1 MEIRDFGTTGIKVS
15 ALGLGT
21 GHLGDDSLSDK
32 AAESLLNRAV
42 DLGITLFD
50 TARGY
55 ERSEERIG
63 RYLSHRRTEVVISTK
78 VGYGIAGF
86 ADWTYDCVQAGV
98 RQAMRLM
105 KTDYLD
111 IVHLHSCPVEVLR
124 QGAVSDALQHSVE
137 QGFVLVAAY
146 SGENEHLQF
155 ALESDRF
162 RSLQCSINICDQRVL
177 DGLLPRAKERG
188 MGIIAKRPVAN
199 APWRYA
205 ECPTG
210 KYADEYW
217 RRWKAMN
224 LEFEIPWQEL
234 ALRFT
239 AYTWGV
245 DSCIVG
251 TTSLDHLQQN
261 IETINKGK
269 LPQSAIDEVRCAF
282 RSHDNNW
289 IGQV

>member
-1 MEIRDFGTTGIKVS
+1 METRDFGTTGIKVS
-15 ALGLGT
+15 ALGLGA
-21 GHLGDDSLSDK
+21 GHLGDESLSDK
-32 AAESLLNRAV
+32 EAEHLLHSAV
-42 DLGITLFD
+42 DMGITLFD

-63 RYLSHRRTEVVISTK
+63 KYLSHRRGEVVISTK
-78 VGYGIAGF
+78 VGYGVQGF
-86 ADWTYDCVQAGV
+86 ADWTYDCVLAGV
-98 RQAMRLM
+98 RQAMQLM

-111 IVHLHSCPVEVLR
+111 IVHLHSCPADVLR
-124 QGAVSDALQHSVE
+124 EGAVSDALQKSVE
-137 QGFVLVAAY
+137 QGFVRVAAY

-155 ALESDRF
+155 ALDSNRF

-177 DGLLPRAKERG
+177 DGLLPRAKDRG

-205 ECPTG
+205 EPPVG
-210 KYADEYW
+210 RYAEEYW
-217 RRWKAMN
+217 KRWKAMK
-224 LEFEIPWQEL
+224 LEFELPWQEL

-261 IETINKGK
+261 IESINKGK
-269 LPQSAIDEVRCAF
+269 LPQSMIDELRKAF
-282 RSHDNNW
+282 HRHDNNW

>member
-15 ALGLGT
+15 ALGLGA

-32 AAESLLNRAV
+32 EADHLLNRAV
-42 DLGITLFD
+42 DMGIMLFD

-63 RYLSHRRTEVVISTK
+63 KFLSHRRTEVVISTK
-78 VGYGIAGF
+78 VGYGIPGF
-86 ADWTYDCVQAGV
+86 ADWTYDCVLAGV
-98 RQAMRLM
+98 RQAMQLM

-111 IVHLHSCPVEVLR
+111 IVHLHSCPAEVLR
-124 QGAVSDALQHSVE
+124 QGAVGDALQRSVE
-137 QGFVLVAAY
+137 QGTVRVAAY
-146 SGENEHLQF
+146 SGENEHLHV
-155 ALESDRF
+155 ALESGRF

-188 MGIIAKRPVAN
+188 MGMIAKRPVAN

-205 ECPTG
+205 DCPVG
-210 KYADEYW
+210 RYAEEYW
-217 RRWKAMN
+217 KRWKAMN
-224 LEFEIPWQEL
+224 LEYGIPWQEL

-239 AYTWGV
+239 AFTWGV

-261 IETINKGK
+261 IESINKGK
-269 LPQSAIDEVRCAF
+269 LPQSIIDELRTVF
-282 RSHDNNW
+282 HSHDNNW